1 MVMTSRTAVRTNRS
15 QVNGTI
21 VLMMAKPL
29 AVKTAQRIWHINVNG
44 HYTIKDSERF
54 WNIDGIECKEESIG
68 FNCFVVF
75 FNFKTFTGGHAC
87 LLDNRQFRLLFPFQH
102 SVTDDSLRGI

>member
-54 WNIDGIECKEESIG
+54 WNIDGIECKEKSIG
-68 FNCFVVF
+68 FNRFVVF
-75 FNFKTFTGGHAC
+75 FNFKTFTGGHA
-87 LLDNRQFRLLFPFQH
+87 LFF
-102 SVTDDSLRGI
+102 